1 MAIGKKI
8 QRCKKCPYYSEEVE
22 DYDLHPPIFSLK
34 YLQKNYN
41 LDGRDDL
48 KVDFFNKILV
58 LSQSTWKQL
67 NQYHRHGQGYEKINR
82 DALKAPIPGFI
93 KPDVNFIAF
102 RFSGKAPMVGFRDK
116 STFYILWFDAGFDLY
131 DH

>member
-1 MAIGKKI
+1 MQEMSLLFWRGGGLWLASAYIFFEI
-8 QRCKKCPYYSEEVE
+8 FAEE
-22 DYDLHPPIFSLK
+22 
-34 YLQKNYN
+34 LQSWWSWW
-41 LDGRDDL
+41 
-48 KVDFFNKILV
+48 
-58 LSQSTWKQL
+58 SQSTWKQL

-116 STFYILWFDAGFDLY
+116 STFYILWFDARFDLY